1 MLQRYYFYFFIH
13 ILNNLLL
20 FLLFNS
26 IKNGFMEILTII
38 LIGLGLTGDTL
49 AVSLTTGLT
58 LNRVSFA
65 QALRMAIVLAIF
77 QAAMPLIG
85 WYLGTQ
91 IRNYI
96 SEFDHWFAFVLL
108 SIIGGKM
115 IIESFK
121 KEEEKKDF
129 NPLKLTVLIGIAIAT
144 SIDALVVGVSFAF
157 IDINILLAIFI
168 IGFLTFMVA
177 MTGIFI
183 GKKTGNLFG
192 SKVEI
197 LGGIIL
203 ILIGLKILI
212 QHLFF
217 N

>member
-20 FLLFNS
+20 FLFFNS